1 MSRKLLWMVR
11 LMTVLLAAACG
22 WPFGAARAADQTTVR
37 PEPVI
42 QDDADLLTEAE
53 EEALRADMLPLCDYG
68 TPLFWT
74 TVEAGDYTSLAE
86 RFYHR
91 RLGYGESGVLF
102 VINMRARQLTV
113 FSDGAM
119 YRVITRGEA
128 QTITDNVY
136 RMAGR
141 EQYYDCASSAF
152 GQMLN
157 LMRGEEI
164 ARPMKQVS
172 NLLLAMTL
180 ALLAV
185 YLYLAHRYENRPKT
199 GVVKA
204 ALPVTATA
212 AAAFAAT
219 TVHHQ
224 TRLAKRQRTK
234 ITSDS
239 GGHGGGGGGGG
250 HGGGGGG
257 SSGGGGSHGF

>member
-22 WPFGAARAADQTTVR
+22 WPFGAARAAEQTTVR

-74 TVEAGDYTSLAE
+74 TVETGDYTSLAE

-164 ARPMKQVS
+164 ARPMQLTS
-172 NLLLAMTL
+172 NLLLALTL
-180 ALLAV
+180 ALLAL
-185 YLYLAHRYENRPKT
+185 YLYLSHRYEKRPKI
-199 GVVKA
+199 GAVKT
-204 ALPVTATA
+204 ALPVTAA
-212 AAAFAAT
+212 AAAMFSARTMNTAA
-219 TVHHQ
+219 
-224 TRLAKRQRTK
+224 RMTK
-234 ITSDS
+234 QKKTNISSGSGS
-239 GGHGGGGGGGG
+239 GGGSHGGGFSGGGG
-250 HGGGGGG
+250 H

>member
-22 WPFGAARAADQTTVR
+22 WPFGAARAAEQTTVR

-53 EEALRADMLPLCDYG
+53 EKALRADMLPLCDYG

-164 ARPMKQVS
+164 ARPMQLTS
-172 NLLLAMTL
+172 NLLLALTL
-180 ALLAV
+180 ALLAL
-185 YLYLAHRYENRPKT
+185 YLYLSHRYEKRPKI
-199 GVVKA
+199 GAVKT
-204 ALPVTATA
+204 ALPVTAA
-212 AAAFAAT
+212 AAAMFSARTMNTAA
-219 TVHHQ
+219 
-224 TRLAKRQRTK
+224 RMTK
-234 ITSDS
+234 QKKTNISSGSGS
-239 GGHGGGGGGGG
+239 GGGSHGGGFSGGGG
-250 HGGGGGG
+250 H